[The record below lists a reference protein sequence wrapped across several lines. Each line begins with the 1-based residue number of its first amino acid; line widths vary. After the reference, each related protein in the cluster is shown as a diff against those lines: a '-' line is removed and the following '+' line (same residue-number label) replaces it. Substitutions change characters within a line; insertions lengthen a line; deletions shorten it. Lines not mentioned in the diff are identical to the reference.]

1 MYDLRLYSEMEGL
14 NKGWSVCHLHRK
26 STLFRDLRFQKLS
39 QICQS
44 LYSYARQ
51 DFYLGEPAVHGHFL
65 KSLLDNAGHRSEK
78 NVSSLDNAIAG
89 FGKSWLYYKR
99 TL

>member
-1 MYDLRLYSEMEGL
+1 M
-14 NKGWSVCHLHRK
+14 
-26 STLFRDLRFQKLS
+26 
-39 QICQS
+39 
-44 LYSYARQ
+44 
-51 DFYLGEPAVHGHFL
+51 HGHFL